1 MIDGFGPAEEFLVSS
16 PPPTRVR
23 FRIED
28 VLHPNGTAV
37 LWELYR
43 GQALHGELLA
53 VTDDGR
59 EPGNFLVLRVPGVH
73 EPVLLPAAKALPHN
87 ENGQQS
93 GGGSLTAVAEKT
105 AEDS

>member
-1 MIDGFGPAEEFLVSS
+1 
-16 PPPTRVR
+16 
-23 FRIED
+23 

-87 ENGQQS
+87 ENGQPE
-93 GGGSLTAVAEKT
+93 GGGPLNGLAEK
-105 AEDS
+105 APADG

>member
-1 MIDGFGPAEEFLVSS
+1 MSTS
-16 PPPTRVR
+16 PPTRIQ

-43 GQALHGELLA
+43 GHALHGELLA

-73 EPVLLPAAKALPHN
+73 EPVLLPAAKALPHT
-87 ENGQQS
+87 EGGQPVADVP
-93 GGGSLTAVAEKT
+93 LNTLAEKT
-105 AEDS
+105 PANG